1 MKKKTFIILGIG
13 LAVILIVCG
22 VTVVWFYSQHV
33 SYKSLM
39 AFAKTNYDFDITY
52 EDKENVH
59 SHFGNYILDSNMAT
73 IIDDEMNEQQLSLNL
88 YEVVLKAIP
97 YQKYYKKNEI
107 LTGSFDVTSL
117 KQNNDIVK
125 FLPKA
130 NNFTC
135 EFEITDN
142 YLSSISCDDDSYLSI
157 SFFSN
162 N

>member
-1 MKKKTFIILGIG
+1 MKKKTFIILGIV

-39 AFAKTNYDFDITY
+39 AFTKTNYDFDITY
-52 EDKENVH
+52 EDKENIH
-59 SHFGNYILDSNMAT
+59 SHFGSYILDSNMAT
-73 IIDDEMNEQQLSLNL
+73 IVDDDMNEHQLSFNL
-88 YEVVLKAIP
+88 YDAVLKGIP
-97 YQKYYKKNEI
+97 YQKYYNKKETF
-107 LTGSFDVTSL
+107 TGSFDITSL
-117 KQNNDIVK
+117 KQNDDLAK
-125 FLPKA
+125 FLPK
-130 NNFTC
+130 NNNYTC